1 MIHSMTGF
9 GRAEGVAL
17 GRETVVEIR
26 SVNNRFRD
34 VITRMPKSFN
44 ALEEKIKKLA
54 AEYVTRGRLEI
65 SIQLGESVERQ
76 KRLKLDLDLARTY
89 RDLLLELRDELG
101 LSGDLTLER
110 MAEYRDIIQY
120 EEEKTDLDEFMA
132 ALKPIVQE
140 ALDNLV
146 KMRQTE
152 GNTLAEDFFSR
163 LNDIGQRVAE
173 IDSRRGVVVDE
184 TKAKLQTRIETLTQG
199 VDLDEQRLAQEVAF
213 IIDRGDIT
221 EELVRLGSH
230 LDQFRL
236 QVEAEEAVGRRL
248 DFLLQEIN
256 REVNTIGS
264 KSSDVN
270 ITGLVVD
277 IKTELEKIREQVQNV
292 E

>member
-1 MIHSMTGF
+1 MISSMTGF
-9 GRAEGVAL
+9 GRAEGVVL
-17 GRETVVEIR
+17 GRETVVETR

-34 VITRMPKSFN
+34 VLIRMPKSFN
-44 ALEEKIKKLA
+44 ALEDTIKKLA

-65 SIQLGESVERQ
+65 YIQLGEPAERQ
-76 KRLKLDLDLARTY
+76 KRLKLDLELARTY
-89 RDLLLELRDELG
+89 HELLVELKNELN
-101 LSGDLTLER
+101 LAGDVTLEK
-110 MAEYRDIIQY
+110 MTEYRDIIQY

-132 ALKPIVQE
+132 SLKPVIQE

-152 GNTLAEDFFSR
+152 GNTLAEDFDSR
-163 LNDIGQRVAE
+163 LNDLRQWVAE
-173 IDSRRGVVVDE
+173 IDSRRGVVLEE
-184 TKAKLQTRIETLTQG
+184 TRTKLQNRIETLTQG

-213 IIDRGDIT
+213 LIDRGDIT

-230 LDQFRL
+230 FDQFRSHL
-236 QVEAEEAVGRRL
+236 AADEAVGRRL

-270 ITGLVVD
+270 ITRLVVD